1 MIVSATITPSRPL
14 LTRVCNILRPS
25 SVRANVGREINIVNL
40 DHIDQYKIMSSEFL
54 TSREAARRLGVSAA
68 TLYAYVSRGLLRSE
82 ATEGQRA
89 RRYRA
94 DDVTRLKRRRDVGRK
109 AESIAGHALDFGTPV
124 LESALTLI
132 ENNRLYHRG
141 HDASHLA
148 RTDSLED
155 VARLLWDCD
164 HKPFAPATLPPLTT
178 ALRRA
183 WLAAATLGPV
193 DRCLVLLPAASALD
207 HPSWVEDRSAMLET
221 GVRVLR
227 LLTAAITAQPLSE
240 APVHEQLAAAWKV
253 PAGQVTLIRA
263 ALVLSADH
271 EFNASA
277 FAARVV
283 ASTGANLYGAVLAG
297 LAAINGPRHGGLT
310 RRVAAL
316 IDDLKRAPDLEAE
329 LATRVRDHV
338 YIPGFGHQ
346 LYPDGDIRAQTL
358 FELLREAAPRSPD
371 LAFAER
377 LAAAAERLINRKPNV
392 DFTTVVVERVLGLP
406 KDSALAMFLLGRTV
420 GWIAHALEQAAHG
433 ALIRPRARYTGL
445 RPQPEASRA

>member
-1 MIVSATITPSRPL
+1 
-14 LTRVCNILRPS
+14 
-25 SVRANVGREINIVNL
+25 
-40 DHIDQYKIMSSEFL
+40 MSIEWL

-82 ATEGQRA
+82 ATDGQRE

-124 LESALTLI
+124 LESGLTLI
-132 ENNRLYHRG
+132 EDNHLYYRG
-141 HDASHLA
+141 IDASRLA
-148 RTDSLED
+148 RTDSLEG

-164 HKPFAPATLPPLTT
+164 DKPFAATNLPPLTT

-183 WLAAATLGPV
+183 WLAAASLGPV
-193 DRCLVLLPAASALD
+193 DRCLILLPAASALD
-207 HPSWVEDRSAMLET
+207 HPSWVEDRASMLET

-227 LLTAAITAQPLSE
+227 LLTAAITARPLSS
-240 APVHEQLAAAWKV
+240 APIHEQLAAAWKV
-253 PAGQVTLIRA
+253 SPQHSPLIRA

-310 RRVAAL
+310 RRVAGL
-316 IDDLKRAPDLEAE
+316 FDELKRTPDLEAE
-329 LATRVRDHV
+329 LAARIRGHV
-338 YIPGFGHQ
+338 YIPGFGHP
-346 LYPDGDIRAQTL
+346 LYPDGDVRAQTL
-358 FELLREAAPRSPD
+358 FEMLREIIPDSPE
-371 LAFAER
+371 LAFAEH
-377 LAAAAERLINRKPNV
+377 LAATAERLINRKANV
-392 DFTTVVVERVLGLP
+392 DFTTVVV
-406 KDSALAMFLLGRTV
+406 
-420 GWIAHALEQAAHG
+420 
-433 ALIRPRARYTGL
+433 
-445 RPQPEASRA
+445 